1 MKDLVPMVDAD
12 TAAFGDYMRA
22 MSMPQD
28 APDEQD
34 ARRRAMQEGLQRA
47 VEVPLTTMRTAD
59 RCWDAMVELGRH
71 GNIAMRSDLEVGA
84 RALETGV
91 WGACRNVLINLDG
104 IEDGEFA
111 ERVRDEAEALAA
123 HARVKLAEV
132 LSAVAAR

>member
-1 MKDLVPMVDAD
+1 
-12 TAAFGDYMRA
+12 
-22 MSMPQD
+22 
-28 APDEQD
+28 
-34 ARRRAMQEGLQRA
+34 
-47 VEVPLTTMRTAD
+47 
-59 RCWDAMVELGRH
+59 
-71 GNIAMRSDLEVGA
+71 MRSDLEVGA
-84 RALETGV
+84 RALETGI